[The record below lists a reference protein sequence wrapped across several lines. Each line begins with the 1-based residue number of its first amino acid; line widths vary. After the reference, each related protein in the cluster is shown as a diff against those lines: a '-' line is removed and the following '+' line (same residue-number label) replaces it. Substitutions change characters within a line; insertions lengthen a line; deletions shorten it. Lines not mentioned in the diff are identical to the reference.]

1 MKILD
6 DLCEHLSS
14 MNVEC
19 QLCGGYAIDN
29 PNLYFDNICCYKDGA
44 DFVVNEKV
52 DEPFKYMKFIN
63 REQTELD
70 FIEVMFNKV
79 YDNVFYYLKHPKITM
94 NMKDAVIRKDKI
106 NILAPE
112 IILLYKSRN
121 YTNCDYQHDFDVVI
135 NKLEKD
141 RYDWFINAM
150 NIAYPNGHPWIKEI
164 A

>member
-1 MKILD
+1 
-6 DLCEHLSS
+6 
-14 MNVEC
+14 
-19 QLCGGYAIDN
+19 
-29 PNLYFDNICCYKDGA
+29 
-44 DFVVNEKV
+44 
-52 DEPFKYMKFIN
+52 
-63 REQTELD
+63 
-70 FIEVMFNKV
+70 MFNKV
-79 YDNVFYYLKHPKITM
+79 YDNVFYYLKHPKIIMDM
-94 NMKDAVIRKDKI
+94 NEAVIKEDKL

-150 NIAYPNGHPWIKEI
+150 NIAYPKGHPWIKEI